1 MGCDALAGSPGFR
14 DSAPWQVFVS
24 HTSELRAFPEGMSYV
39 GAVERAIS
47 AAGHVIVDMAGFP
60 ASAQASAQVC
70 AERVRGCDVYVGVL
84 GTRYGSPV
92 RDMPEVSY
100 TELEFD
106 TATEASLDRLVFLL
120 DTGAADVGI
129 PLSSLIDREFGARQ
143 DAFRR
148 RVQGSQLVTRS
159 FASPAELGQLVERSL
174 RDLADTRAR
183 IVGGIE
189 REQVPA
195 GPRPVRA
202 SKFVNPPPATAPAW
216 FQDRQVE
223 TGLLARY
230 VADPGI
236 RLVTVTGRGGIG
248 KTAMV
253 CRLLGGLEAGRIPDV
268 EGELA
273 KVAVG
278 GIVYLSRNGVHKVEY
293 PTLVADLLRLLP
305 APVARRLQRLYL
317 DHSPAEMMLAVL
329 EAFPAR
335 EQPVVVVLLDNLES
349 VMDAEREA
357 LAEQALHKALTAVLT
372 APAHAVTVIATTRV
386 IPAELVKVEPGR
398 QRQLRLDEGLGSPDA
413 QIVLRALDDDGH
425 LGLRDAPDEL
435 LDELRQHTRGF
446 PRALEAVKA
455 ILDGDHTLTPHDLLD
470 RTRQLPEDQVVQVLV
485 GEAYELLDGPAR
497 QVMQALAIYPAPV
510 SAVGVE
516 FLLRPVN
523 PTIDAAP
530 ILTRLVRRQLV
541 RFQDQRYVLH
551 PLDRQYARS
560 RLPPGSPGD
569 PPATFTLTGLRARAA
584 EYYAQVRTPRESWR
598 SLEDVRPQ
606 LAEFE
611 LRCDTGDYDTAAAV
625 LADIDVEYLMAWG
638 HYRTLI
644 ELNQRI
650 YQRITD
656 PFLNGR
662 HLVRL
667 GIVYSRLGDYRQ
679 AIDLHTQVL
688 AMTQQAGDREHEI
701 GQLDNLGF
709 CYSRLGEYRKAID
722 LHTQALAVARDTGD
736 RHSESISLGALA
748 HCYASLGEYRQA
760 IDLHTQAL
768 AVARETGDVPCEC
781 DQLSGLGFRYANLGD
796 YRQAI
801 DLHAQALAVARE
813 SGDRQLEG
821 YQLGNLA
828 NCYSFS
834 GDHRKAID
842 LHTQALAIARNTGDR
857 LSEAG
862 ELSSLASCH
871 TSLGGYRQAIDL
883 HAQALAVAQETGD
896 RPGQTRLL
904 TSLASCHMLLGDY
917 RQATD
922 LQARALAIARDT
934 GDRPAEA
941 DLLGNLGMCYS
952 FQGDYRQAINL
963 EAQALAIARDIGD
976 RPAEANLLGN
986 LGMCHSSLGDY
997 RQATDLQAQAL
1008 AIARETGDG
1017 RLEGHQLGNLA
1028 LCHVFLGDYRQATE
1042 LQAQALAIARET
1054 GDRQFEAGQLGNAA
1068 NCHVFMGDYDQALDL
1083 YTQALAIARDM
1094 GAMESAVN
1102 SLPGLA
1108 RAHLQLGNPA
1118 AALTV
1123 LAEHHGPY
1131 PGAEPTTRLVEAL
1144 ALLELHRAAE
1154 AVRAFSGA
1162 LTAADGQLALGDTNV
1177 AALQVRALALS
1188 GLAAATGDPAR
1199 AADAASAFISA
1210 QNATSAVGV
1219 AADTRRMLKLITPH
1233 DQTGILAEAGF
1244 PHEP

>member
-1 MGCDALAGSPGFR
+1 MGCDALAGSLVLR
-14 DSAPWQVFVS
+14 DSGPWQVFVS

-60 ASAQASAQVC
+60 ASARASAQAC
-70 AERVRGCDVYVGVL
+70 TERVRGCDVYVGVL

-106 TATEASLDRLVFLL
+106 TATEAGLDRLVFLL

-129 PLSSLIDREFGARQ
+129 PLLSLIDREFGARQ
-143 DAFRR
+143 DDFRR
-148 RVQGSQLVTRS
+148 RVQDSQLVTRS

-174 RDLADTRAR
+174 RDLADTRSR
-183 IVGGIE
+183 IAGGIQ

-195 GPRPVRA
+195 WRQPIRA
-202 SKFVNPPPATAPAW
+202 SKFVNPPPAVAPAW

-230 VADPGI
+230 VTDPGI

-253 CRLLGGLEAGRIPDV
+253 CRLLEGLEAGRIPDV
-268 EGELA
+268 ESELA

-305 APVARRLQRLYL
+305 AGVRQRLQRLYL

-335 EQPVVVVLLDNLES
+335 EQPVVVLLDNLES
-349 VMDAEREA
+349 VMDTERET
-357 LAEQALHKALTAVLT
+357 LSEQALDEALTAVLT

-386 IPAELVKVEPGR
+386 IPAGLVNVEPGR

-425 LGLRDAPDEL
+425 LGLRDAPDDL
-435 LDELRQHTRGF
+435 LDGLRQHTRGF

-455 ILDGDHTLTPHDLLD
+455 ILDGDHTLTPYDLLD
-470 RTRQLPEDQVVQVLV
+470 RTRHLPEDQVVQVLV

-510 SAVGVE
+510 SAAGVE

-541 RFQDQRYVLH
+541 RFQDRRYVLH

-560 RLPPGSPGD
+560 RLPAGSPRD
-569 PPATFTLTGLRARAA
+569 SPAAFTLTGLRGRAA
-584 EYYAQVRTPRESWR
+584 EYYAQIRTPPESWR
-598 SLEDVRPQ
+598 ALEDVRPQ

-625 LADIDVEYLMAWG
+625 LADIDVDYLLAWG
-638 HYRTLI
+638 HFRTLV

-650 YQRITD
+650 HQRITD

-667 GIVYSRLGDYRQ
+667 GIVHSRLGDYRQ

-701 GQLDNLGF
+701 GQLGELGF
-709 CYSRLGEYRKAID
+709 CYSRLGDYRKAID
-722 LHTQALAVARDTGD
+722 LHTQALAIARDTGD
-736 RHSESISLGALA
+736 RHSESLSLGALA
-748 HCYASLGEYRQA
+748 QCHASLGEFRQAIDLQTQALAIARDTGDLSCEYDQLSSLGFRYASLGDHRQAIDLHAQALAIAREAGDGQLQAGQLGNLANCYSRLGDYRKA

-768 AVARETGDVPCEC
+768 AIARDTGDRLGEAGE
-781 DQLSGLGFRYANLGD
+781 LSNLASCHISLGD

-801 DLHAQALAVARE
+801 DLHAQALA
-813 SGDRQLEG
+813 
-821 YQLGNLA
+821 
-828 NCYSFS
+828 
-834 GDHRKAID
+834 I
-842 LHTQALAIARNTGDR
+842 
-857 LSEAG
+857 
-862 ELSSLASCH
+862 
-871 TSLGGYRQAIDL
+871 
-883 HAQALAVAQETGD
+883 AQETGD
-896 RPGQTRLL
+896 RPGQTGLL
-904 TSLASCHMLLGDY
+904 ASLASCQMLLGDY
-917 RQATD
+917 QQAID
-922 LQARALAIARDT
+922 LHTQALAIARDT
-934 GDRPAEA
+934 GDRPAEVY
-941 DLLGNLGMCYS
+941 LLGNLGMCYS
-952 FQGDYRQAINL
+952 
-963 EAQALAIARDIGD
+963 
-976 RPAEANLLGN
+976 
-986 LGMCHSSLGDY
+986 SLGDY
-997 RQATDLQAQAL
+997 RQAIDLQAQAL
-1008 AIARETGDG
+1008 AIARDTGD
-1017 RLEGHQLGNLA
+1017 RPAEGYQLGNLA
-1028 LCHVFLGDYRQATE
+1028 LCHVFLGEYRQATD
-1042 LQAQALAIARET
+1042 LLAQVLAIARES
-1054 GDRQFEAGQLGNAA
+1054 GDRQYEAGQLVNVA
-1068 NCHVFMGDYDQALDL
+1068 NCHVVMGDFDQALDL
-1083 YTQALAIARDM
+1083 YTQALAIARDI
-1094 GAMESAVN
+1094 GVMESAVT

-1108 RAHLQLGNPA
+1108 RAHLQLGDPA

-1123 LAEHHGPY
+1123 LAEHGGPY
-1131 PGAEPTTRLVEAL
+1131 AGAEPAIRLMEAL
-1144 ALLELHRAAE
+1144 ALLKLHRPAE

-1162 LTAADGQLALGDTNV
+1162 LAAADGQLALGDSNV
-1177 AALQVRALALS
+1177 AALHVRALALS
-1188 GLAAATGDPAR
+1188 GLAAATDDPAR
-1199 AADAASAFISA
+1199 AADAASAFTGA

-1219 AADTRRMLKLITPH
+1219 AADTRRLLKLITPH